1 MQREAQEQTDLF
13 NWAFYSKAKYPELDL
28 MYHIPNGGSRNKIE
42 AAHLKRQ
49 GVKSGVPDIFLPV
62 ARGSWHGLYIELK
75 AGKNKPT
82 GNQKEWI
89 LRLREQGYAAEVA
102 VGWIQAKELIEAY
115 LNYDKEKRV

>member
-1 MQREAQEQTDLF
+1 MHREAQEQTALF
-13 NWAFYSKAKYPELDL
+13 NWAFYSKVKYPELDL

-49 GVKSGVPDIFLPV
+49 GVKSGVPDICLPV
-62 ARGSWHGLYIELK
+62 ARGEWHGLYIELK

>member
-49 GVKSGVPDIFLPV
+49 GVKSGVPDICLPV
-62 ARGSWHGLYIELK
+62 ARGEWHGLYIELK

-102 VGWIQAKELIEAY
+102 VGWLQAKELIEAY
-115 LNYDKEKRV
+115 LNYDKEKRE